1 MNKNNMKN
9 LSAEKFN
16 EKTMTEKVNDKKV
29 DKKVLLGSAQKDN
42 MTIHIYQTH
51 EKPNQVDFSV
61 SIQWDDEKEDLKRP
75 CKCKCTCKHGQ
86 QPQVHFAKKRKTSI
100 MDKQNDQILC
110 NSGFSSDDDET
121 ETDEDVIVST
131 PMENDKKKEELA
143 DLLDG
148 FTNSDFEFD
157 DDMWNTDDKVASD
170 KEADDENVPYVYKT
184 VAKPQ
189 VVAKDGTY
197 KRKPFKPYYAKH
209 RATLIQRGDKKYEKT
224 LQHEPWLVA
233 RVEPKIYLG
242 YFAGYCGKNNA
253 DAWLSFVPSTHER
266 YELSPKALVKEFKE
280 KLSPKTLEMMK
291 KQDLVMGQ
299 ALYEVGMNLEEPYH
313 NTDSVLK
320 DVHNN
325 VLRYFGNSV
334 KGFMKRYGVEFK
346 NYKHHIERHH
356 AMEELN

>member
-1 MNKNNMKN
+1 MKN
-9 LSAEKFN
+9 LSVEKFN
-16 EKTMTEKVNDKKV
+16 GKSMTEKVNE
-29 DKKVLLGSAQKDN
+29 KKVLIGSTQKDN
-42 MTIHIYQTH
+42 MTINIYQTH
-51 EKPNQVDFSV
+51 EKPNQLDFSV
-61 SIQWDDEKEDLKRP
+61 SIQWDDDKEDLKRP
-75 CKCKCTCKHGQ
+75 CKCKCTCEHGQ
-86 QPQVHFAKKRKTSI
+86 QQVHFAKKRKTSI
-100 MDKQNDQILC
+100 MDKQNDQIIC
-110 NSGFSSDDDET
+110 DSGFSSDDDET
-121 ETDEDVIVST
+121 DDEPDVIVST
-131 PMENDKKKEELA
+131 PMENDKKKEDQELV

-157 DDMWNTDDKVASD
+157 DDMWNTDDKVA

-184 VAKPQ
+184 VAKPD
-189 VVAKDGTY
+189 VYAKDGTY
-197 KRKPFKPYYAKH
+197 QRKAFKPYYAKH
-209 RATLIQRGDKKYEKT
+209 RATLIQRGDEKYEKT
-224 LQHEPWLVA
+224 LKHEPWLVA

-266 YELSPKALVKEFKE
+266 YKLSPKALVKEFKE

-313 NTDSVLK
+313 NKDSVLK

-334 KGFMKRYGVEFK
+334 KGFMKRYGVQPG